1 MIQHLSLLN
10 PFVRIDDEATA
21 RAAARGGAVA
31 LLISAASMVFGILYV
46 LAAPETM
53 TSAMEAGM
61 ASAAATDPESA
72 KIAEAMV
79 PAMVNISIMFNGFLA
94 LVMVVL
100 AVVQWRKMTKII
112 PLIFLM
118 LCGLGALSMVWALA
132 MVATGMAPQVPVPPL
147 QAWVGRIA
155 LLLETLLL
163 ITAFRGGSYL
173 ARAAKPAA

>member
-46 LAAPETM
+46 LASPETI

-61 ASAAATDPESA
+61 ANAAATDPEAA
-72 KIAEAMV
+72 KMAEAMV
-79 PAMVNISIMFNGFLA
+79 PALVNISMMFNGVLA

-100 AVVQWRKMTKII
+100 AVIQWRKMTKII

-118 LCGLGALSMVWALA
+118 LCALGALSMVWALA

-147 QAWVGRIA
+147 QAWVGRI
-155 LLLETLLL
+155 TLLL
-163 ITAFRGGSYL
+163 QVLLFITAFRGGSYL
-173 ARAAKPAA
+173 ARAATPAA